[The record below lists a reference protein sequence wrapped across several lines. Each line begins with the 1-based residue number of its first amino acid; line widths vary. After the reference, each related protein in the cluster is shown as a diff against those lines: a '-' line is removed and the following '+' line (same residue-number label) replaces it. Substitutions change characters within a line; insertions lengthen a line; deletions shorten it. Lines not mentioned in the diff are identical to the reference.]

1 MIRWKVVAPLA
12 ALALSVGIT
21 ALVGNDHT
29 TASAGVDPVQSTVPL
44 EQAPPESAAAA
55 LAVTK
60 VPLSKTY
67 SVGMQGD
74 EVKTIQQRLL
84 DLHFDPGDPDGIFG
98 EKTQQAVW
106 AFRLLVMDAKPGAN
120 LSSAVTAEVWD
131 RMQDPLGWTPQR
143 TGDTSTHLEVFLDKQ
158 VAVVVTDGYARLV
171 THISSGSGKEWC
183 NARRSAPDETTTT
196 LAPGQK
202 PTLYCNKSITPAGK
216 YRFRLK
222 YPGMFQGYY
231 GDLVNPVFFNGGI
244 AVHGFDPVPP
254 YPASHGCIRIPNHI
268 AAYFQ
273 SLVHVNDQV
282 YVFDGVNDPD
292 QLGAVPSPADSIETT
307 TTVKGATTTA
317 ASTTV
322 PATTVKPGSPPT
334 ATTTATTTTKSP
346 STTTSATTAKP
357 GGTTI
362 GPSPTTAGPTTT

>member
-1 MIRWKVVAPLA
+1 MIRWKFVAPLVSLT
-12 ALALSVGIT
+12 LAVGIT
-21 ALVGNDHT
+21 ALVGSDKT
-29 TASAGVDPVQSTVPL
+29 KSAAGADPVQSIVPVENAPVDSAVEAPTVV
-44 EQAPPESAAAA
+44 A
-55 LAVTK
+55 K

-67 SVGMQGD
+67 SLGMQGD

-143 TGDTSTHLEVFLDKQ
+143 KGDTSTHLEVFLDKQ

-183 NARRSAPDETTTT
+183 NARRSAPDAPTTT
-196 LAPGQK
+196 LAPDAK
-202 PTLYCNKSITPAGK
+202 PVLYCNKSITPAGR

-222 YPGMFQGYY
+222 YPGMFQGFY

-273 SLVHVNDQV
+273 SLVHVGDQV

-307 TTVKGATTTA
+307 TTVKGATTVP
-317 ASTTV
+317 STV
-322 PATTVKPGSPPT
+322 ATTVAPTTTKPSTPT
-334 ATTTATTTTKSP
+334 ATTKAPGTSTPTSTATTTSKP
-346 STTTSATTAKP
+346 TTSGAAA
-357 GGTTI
+357 
-362 GPSPTTAGPTTT
+362 PTTVAQPTTS